1 MLTLDAAKTKTA
13 SEQEKERLN
22 KYLAEGVRIM
32 HGQTKSEAE
41 EFAENYSKMRFP
53 EKVSM
58 KTMEEKEASLAK
70 ESKKFG
76 TLQKMNYWADAD
88 IDNTPFKKVM
98 VGAVGVAIA
107 SAMAVSAAYD
117 GPNVFNIGMT
127 AVGSAMAVVEGGK
140 GIVGNIYRSVRQ
152 HEKKSAEEYADIKH
166 AQLLLKQVKRELVN
180 PTRQKIELVDLA
192 ALRKAQLQ
200 R

>member
-22 KYLAEGVRIM
+22 KYLAEGVRMM
-32 HGQTKSEAE
+32 HGQTKSQAE
-41 EFAENYSKMRFP
+41 VFAENYSRIRFP

-58 KTMEEKEASLAK
+58 KTMEEKEASLEK

-107 SAMAVSAAYD
+107 SAMAVSAAQD
-117 GPNVFNIGMT
+117 PNVFNIGMT

-140 GIVGNIYRSVRQ
+140 GIVGNMYRSIHQ

-180 PTRQKIELVDLA
+180 PTRQKIELVDVA
-192 ALRKAQLQ
+192 ALRKAQQQ

>member
-1 MLTLDAAKTKTA
+1 MLALDTVKSKAA

-22 KYLAEGVRIM
+22 KYLAEGVRMM
-32 HGQTKSEAE
+32 HGQSKSEAE
-41 EFAENYSKMRFP
+41 DFAENYSKMRFP
-53 EKVSM
+53 ERVSM
-58 KTMEEKEASLAK
+58 KTMEEKEAALAK

-107 SAMAVSAAYD
+107 SAMAVSMAQD
-117 GPNVFNIGMT
+117 PNVFNIGMT
-127 AVGSAMAVVEGGK
+127 AVGTAMAVVEGGK
-140 GIVGNIYRSVRQ
+140 GIVGNMYRSVHQ

-180 PTRQKIELVDLA
+180 PTRQKIELVDVA
-192 ALRKAQLQ
+192 ALRKAQQQ

>member
-1 MLTLDAAKTKTA
+1 MLTLDVAKTKTA
-13 SEQEKERLN
+13 SEQEMERLN
-22 KYLAEGVRIM
+22 KYLAGGVRMM
-32 HGQTKSEAE
+32 HGQSKSEAE
-41 EFAENYSKMRFP
+41 VFAENYSKMLFP

-58 KTMEEKEASLAK
+58 KTMEEKEASLEK

-98 VGAVGVAIA
+98 IGVAGVAIA
-107 SAMAVSAAYD
+107 STMAVSMVQD
-117 GPNVFNIGMT
+117 PNVFNIGMT

-140 GIVGNIYRSVRQ
+140 GIIGNMYRSVHQ
-152 HEKKSAEEYADIKH
+152 HEKQSAEEYADIRH
-166 AQLLLKQVKRELVN
+166 AQLLLKQAKRELVN
-180 PTRQKIELVDLA
+180 PTRLKIKLA
-192 ALRKAQLQ
+192 DVAMLRNAQQQ

>member
-1 MLTLDAAKTKTA
+1 MLTLDVAKTKTA
-13 SEQEKERLN
+13 SEQEMERLN
-22 KYLAEGVRIM
+22 KYLAGGVRM
-32 HGQTKSEAE
+32 MRRYSKSEAE
-41 EFAENYSKMRFP
+41 VFAENYSKMRFP

-58 KTMEEKEASLAK
+58 KTMEEKEASLVK

-98 VGAVGVAIA
+98 IGVAGVAIA
-107 SAMAVSAAYD
+107 SAMAVSVAYD

-127 AVGSAMAVVEGGK
+127 TVGSAMAVVEGGK
-140 GIVGNIYRSVRQ
+140 GIIGNMYRSVHQ
-152 HEKKSAEEYADIKH
+152 HEKQSAEEYADIRH
-166 AQLLLKQVKRELVN
+166 AQLLLKQAKRELVN
-180 PTRQKIELVDLA
+180 PTRLKIKLA
-192 ALRKAQLQ
+192 DVAMLRNAQQQ

>member
-1 MLTLDAAKTKTA
+1 MLTLDVAKTKTA
-13 SEQEKERLN
+13 SEQEMERLN
-22 KYLAEGVRIM
+22 KYLAGGVRM
-32 HGQTKSEAE
+32 MRRYSKSEAE
-41 EFAENYSKMRFP
+41 VFAENYSKMLFP

-58 KTMEEKEASLAK
+58 KTMEEKEASLEK

-98 VGAVGVAIA
+98 IGVAGVAIA
-107 SAMAVSAAYD
+107 STMAVSMVQD
-117 GPNVFNIGMT
+117 PNVFNIGMT

-140 GIVGNIYRSVRQ
+140 GIIGNMYRSVRQ
-152 HEKKSAEEYADIKH
+152 HEKQSAEEYADIRH
-166 AQLLLKQVKRELVN
+166 AQLLLKQAKRELVN
-180 PTRQKIELVDLA
+180 PTRLKIKLA
-192 ALRKAQLQ
+192 DVAMLRNAQQQ